1 MKNLRKYILIACSLF
16 TLAACDL
23 EIDITNPGL
32 ITEEKPD
39 RPQAGETITYRAQ
52 VWVEKNDMEE
62 LYGGE
67 RLFRQNLE
75 ALFRNTTTFWNESTN
90 KFDYRFEWAMG
101 EGDDNLVIYDI
112 KSGVKSQAEYNVYK
126 DKAYGTLNTEKYD
139 FVLFLALRCTKG
151 GLSCG
156 GGGASKQSVV
166 QAYFEEGHDIFAKK
180 WPEKGTYSDL
190 GHEYGHV
197 RGAQDLY
204 QYMIAAED
212 NPVSHEKLTPS
223 KCNMG
228 TGYRVWSDYCSALF
242 NYTAKMKPLD
252 KDLPDQVFPRKLVIK
267 VEKNGKAKSNYT
279 VNFYG
284 TRAGGKYNKRD
295 VYPKVYRTYQTDKKG
310 KVELTNLYKLYHPDM
325 TDPNIPPKEPQDLFP
340 YSYWFSFL
348 VEVIDDAGQ
357 KKYVWLPD
365 VELQRQH
372 LETGKDVCEIKVE
385 F

>member
-1 MKNLRKYILIACSLF
+1 MNILKYLLIACSCLIG
-16 TLAACDL
+16 AAHAQSPIAKD
-23 EIDITNPGL
+23 
-32 ITEEKPD
+32 
-39 RPQAGETITYRAQ
+39 TIEYRAQ
-52 VWVEKNDMEE
+52 VWVDKTDLER
-62 LYGGE
+62 YGGE
-67 RLFRQNLE
+67 EDFKKNLKKM
-75 ALFRNTTTFWNESTN
+75 FHNTTRFWNESPN
-90 KFDYRFEWAMG
+90 KFSHYFRFVPAE
-101 EGDDNLVIYDI
+101 ELYVYDI
-112 KSGVKSQAEYNVYK
+112 QGDKNKYDEFKN
-126 DKAYGTLNTEKYD
+126 KAYGPLDLSKYD
-139 FVLFLALRCTKG
+139 FVLFLALGAKNE

-156 GGGASKQSVV
+156 GGGASGQSVV
-166 QAYFEEGHDIFAKK
+166 MCYIREPHNIFTDALY
-180 WPEKGTYSDL
+180 PNQGTYSNL
-190 GHEYGHV
+190 GHEYGHM
-197 RGAQDLY
+197 RGATDLY

-212 NPVSHEKLTPS
+212 NPVSHEKLTPP

-357 KKYVWLPD
+357 KKYSRSDPEYL
-365 VELQRQH
+365 
-372 LETGKDVCEIKVE
+372 
-385 F
+385 

>member
-212 NPVSHEKLTPS
+212 NPVSHEKLTPP

-252 KDLPDQVFPRKLVIK
+252 KDLSDQVFPRKLVIK

-348 VEVIDDAGQ
+348 VEVIDDAAQ